1 MHGPLSDLKIVEMA
15 GLGPAP
21 FACMLLADLGAD
33 IVTIERPGA
42 ENARYRVLGRG
53 RKKLSLDL
61 KSAAGVDAVLAL
73 VAQAD
78 CLVEG
83 FRPGVMERL
92 GLGPER
98 LLTLNPRLV
107 YGRMTGWG
115 QEGPMAPM
123 AGHDINYL
131 SLTGALHAIGPAE
144 RPVPP
149 LNLVADFGGGAMY
162 LVMGLLAAARH
173 AAKTGR
179 GQVVDCAMV
188 DGASSL
194 MGMAWDMR
202 NAGHWD
208 DVREANMLDGGA
220 PYYHVYETSD
230 GGFMA
235 VGAIEPQFFRLLIE
249 LTGLPLSYLPI
260 QDDRAQWPRLK
271 ADLAKAFGSR
281 TRAEWT
287 AIFDGT
293 DACVTPVLPMG
304 EVASYPHMAARAT
317 ISPAFNVPQPA
328 PAPRFSGTPG
338 SIRNAESVTIEAAI
352 AAWTAGK
359 T

>member
-1 MHGPLSDLKIVEMA
+1 MSGPLSDLKIVEMA

-33 IVTIERPGA
+33 IVTIDRPGTEDKA
-42 ENARYRVLGRG
+42 DAVLGRG
-53 RKKLSLDL
+53 RKRLILDL
-61 KSAAGVDAVLAL
+61 KSPAGNDTVTAL
-73 VAQAD
+73 VHRAD

-92 GLGPER
+92 GLGPDR
-98 LLTLNPRLV
+98 LLDLNPALV

-115 QEGPMAPM
+115 QSGPMASM

-131 SLTGALHAIGPAE
+131 GLTGALHAIGPRE

-162 LVMGLLAAARH
+162 LVMGLLAACRH
-173 AAKTGR
+173 AGRTGQ

-202 NAGHWD
+202 HAGRWD
-208 DVREANMLDGGA
+208 DERESNMLDGGA
-220 PYYHVYETSD
+220 PYYRTYRTSD

-235 VGAIEPQFFRLLIE
+235 VGAIEPQFFRLLVQI
-249 LTGLPLSYLPI
+249 TGVAESYLAR
-260 QDDRAQWPRLK
+260 QNDRSCWTQMHADFAQAFASRSR
-271 ADLAKAFGSR
+271 ADW
-281 TRAEWT
+281 TRA
-287 AIFDGT
+287 FDGT
-293 DACVTPVLPMG
+293 DACVTPVLAMA
-304 EVASYPHMAARAT
+304 EVADHPHMAARGAVR
-317 ISPAFNVPQPA
+317 PFADVPQPA
-328 PAPRFSGTPG
+328 PAPRFSTTSGALT
-338 SIRNAESVTIEAAI
+338 ATQTVTAEAALK
-352 AAWTAGK
+352 AWSA
-359 T
+359 

>member
-1 MHGPLSDLKIVEMA
+1 MPGPLSDLKIVEMA

-42 ENARYRVLGRG
+42 ENGRYRVLGRG

-61 KSAAGVDAVLAL
+61 KSQAGIDAVRAL
-73 VAQAD
+73 VAEAD

-92 GLGPER
+92 GLGPDQM
-98 LLTLNPRLV
+98 LALNPKLV

-115 QEGPMAPM
+115 QQGPMATM

-173 AAKTGR
+173 AARTGA

-202 NAGHWD
+202 NAGQWD

-220 PYYHVYETSD
+220 PYYHVYKTSD

-235 VGAIEPQFFRLLIE
+235 VGAIEPQFFRLLIQI
-249 LTGLPLSYLPI
+249 TGLPESYLPI
-260 QDDRAQWPRLK
+260 QDDRTQWPRLQ
-271 ADLAKAFGSR
+271 ADLARAFASK

-287 AIFDGT
+287 AAFDGT
-293 DACVTPVLPMG
+293 DACVTPVLAMA
-304 EVASYPHMAARAT
+304 EVAEHRHMAARAI
-317 ISPAFNVPQPA
+317 ISPAFDVPQPA
-328 PAPRFSGTPG
+328 PAPRFSATPAA
-338 SIRNAESVTIEAAI
+338 IRNAEAVTAEAAI
-352 AAWTAGK
+352 AAWTRRR
-359 T
+359 